1 MNTTNLKL
9 TLCHFDCKYISLLF
23 SCYCR
28 FDIGEIVA
36 QEKLDIH
43 PDEILPELY
52 VKLAKMGANILVDVI
67 RKLPQILSFSRP
79 QEKIGITYGNF
90 TVFYLSFYCCAK

>member
-1 MNTTNLKL
+1 ML
-9 TLCHFDCKYISLLF
+9 
-23 SCYCR
+23 CR

-36 QEKLDIH
+36 QEKLNIH
-43 PDEILPELY
+43 ADETLPELH

-67 RKLPQILSFSRP
+67 GKLPQILSSSRP
-79 QEKIGITYGNF
+79 QEKIGITYGNI

>member
-1 MNTTNLKL
+1 MNICNQL
-9 TLCHFDCKYISLLF
+9 YITWIANDSSLF

-43 PDEILPELY
+43 PDETLPELY
-52 VKLAKMGANILVDVI
+52 VKLAKMGANILVNVI
-67 RKLPQILSFSRP
+67 GKLPQVLSLSRP

-90 TVFYLSFYCCAK
+90 YYLLLIFLPLY